1 MDLLSKKEAAN
12 ETRLRLCSAKLLS
25 DLHDRD
31 LLTILAQALELHLA
45 RLQSKQGVVAALAH
59 VHTGVDVGAALT
71 DQDVAGQNKLTVCT
85 LGAQTLSESRP
96 LRVEPTPFLWAKNC
110 KPIFSISYTSK
121 TVIWSGYSSAKA
133 TKCTMRAVRRV

>member
-71 DQDVAGQNKLTVCT
+71 DQNVAGQ
-85 LGAQTLSESRP
+85 
-96 LRVEPTPFLWAKNC
+96 AKNC